1 MGVMEIVSGVS
12 AIFFPLKNL
21 RLSSKDN
28 SIERNLCKEAAGRI
42 IFIHIYR
49 SRLRP
54 GEQFGIFTSMFVIL
68 NTPKMKVPK
77 LIQSIEELVK
87 LADKEFYYREN
98 NLQLRFSSRDSVIVI
113 GTREDGTVYLSVY
126 YGSEM
131 GFKFYMEKDGTLLM
145 EEGSMPGLLEH
156 SGPDQ
161 ILNLIDD
168 SGEFL
173 LGFGAEAIEWGNYEF
188 KTMDQVREE
197 FEEIKQ
203 ADKKNNRDPEL
214 H

>member
-1 MGVMEIVSGVS
+1 
-12 AIFFPLKNL
+12 
-21 RLSSKDN
+21 
-28 SIERNLCKEAAGRI
+28 
-42 IFIHIYR
+42 
-49 SRLRP
+49 
-54 GEQFGIFTSMFVIL
+54 
-68 NTPKMKVPK
+68 MKVLK
-77 LIQSIEELVK
+77 LIHSIEELVK

-98 NLQLRFSSRDSVIVI
+98 SLQLRFSSRDSVFVI
-113 GTREDGTVYLSVY
+113 CTRGDSTVYLSVY

-156 SGPDQ
+156 SGPEH
-161 ILNLIDD
+161 ILSMIDG

-197 FEEIKQ
+197 FERIKQ
-203 ADKKNNRDPEL
+203 VDKKNDMEPEL

>member
-1 MGVMEIVSGVS
+1 MNGSGYLYS
-12 AIFFPLKNL
+12 CSL
-21 RLSSKDN
+21 
-28 SIERNLCKEAAGRI
+28 
-42 IFIHIYR
+42 Y
-49 SRLRP
+49 
-54 GEQFGIFTSMFVIL
+54 L
-68 NTPKMKVPK
+68 NTPKMKVPN
-77 LIQSIEELVK
+77 LIRSIEEIVK

-145 EEGSMPGLLEH
+145 EEGSIPGLLEH
-156 SGPDQ
+156 SGPEQVLD
-161 ILNLIDD
+161 LIDG

-173 LGFGAEAIEWGNYEF
+173 LGLGAEAIEWGNYEF

-203 ADKKNNRDPEL
+203 ADKKNDGDPEL